1 MKVNL
6 NNAEWSYILGL
17 LEHKAIYR
25 DYDDFEE
32 MIIPRIAKK
41 ISGEVRNINNVVD
54 EFCCMIVN
62 EMEPDFEIDFE
73 EAI

>member
-1 MKVNL
+1 MQVNL
-6 NNAEWSYILGL
+6 NNAEWSFILGL
-17 LEHKAIYR
+17 LEQKVIYR

-32 MIIPRIAKK
+32 MIIPRIARK
-41 ISGEVRNINNVVD
+41 IDDQTRKINYVVD
-54 EFCCMIVN
+54 EFCCTIID